1 MMVILVHDADW
12 NYKMVVL
19 AENFEMARCKALKK
33 LKETYTNIYLGV
45 DDLIA
50 EYLDYDEVIM

>member
-1 MMVILVHDADW
+1 MMVLLVHDADW
-12 NYKMVVL
+12 NYKVVVL

-33 LKETYTNIYLGV
+33 LKEIYIDINLYA
-45 DDLIA
+45 DDLIV